1 MNNPQ
6 LNLIRGFA
14 STMIEDLDTCRYHK
28 SQITDFDDATSFAK
42 LMTLTVRY
50 KITEGLVEV
59 LKKIIRCRCVFDEMI
74 KCDLMNKMKII
85 TKRCKIHVV
94 QINKLAKILNE
105 SVSSAVNTIYYKKL
119 IGMIYRIILN

>member
-1 MNNPQ
+1 MTNPQ
-6 LNLIRGFA
+6 LKLIRDFN
-14 STMIEDLDTCRYHK
+14 STMIEDLNACRYHK
-28 SQITDFDDATSFAK
+28 SLITDFDDETSFAK

-59 LKKIIRCRCVFDEMI
+59 LKKIIKCRCVFDETI
-74 KCDLMNKMKII
+74 KCDLMNKMKLV

-105 SVSSAVNTIYYKKL
+105 SVSNAVNTMYYKKL
-119 IGMIYRIILN
+119 IGMIYRIILK

>member
-6 LNLIRGFA
+6 LNLIRGFT

-28 SQITDFDDATSFAK
+28 SLITDFDDATSFAK

-59 LKKIIRCRCVFDEMI
+59 LRKIIRCRCVFDEMI

-105 SVSSAVNTIYYKKL
+105 SVNSAVNTTYYKKL